1 MNKYVYI
8 HVGFVPP
15 TPEIGAAW
23 MGWFESIKD
32 RIVDSGQPFSRGAEI
47 RGEVVTEHPLGLEAL
62 TGYTIVN
69 AESFEEAVEVAKTCP
84 SITGIRVYEAAQ
96 M

>member
-1 MNKYVYI
+1 MNKYMLL

-23 MGWFESIKD
+23 MAWFEEIAD
-32 RIVDSGQPFSRGAEI
+32 NIVDSGNPFGPGREI
-47 RGEVVTEHPLGLEAL
+47 TADGTTDLPLDVDSY
-62 TGYTIVN
+62 TGYTIIS
-69 AESFEEAVEVAKTCP
+69 AADFDEATTIAATCP
-84 SITGIRVYEAAQ
+84 SITGIRVYPAMA